1 MKYST
6 AIMLAVGVF
15 LVIGYFVYIGD
26 FVSPQAP
33 PPSSDGA
40 SAFPEIVFIPN
51 STTTNSTTSAISLP
65 ARTPPIGTKEYT
77 NTDYGFSFLL
87 PRDLTVSTFDEG
99 GGATT
104 ITFQNVEKAEGF
116 QLFIT
121 PYGESQVSEK
131 RFTLDVPS
139 GIRESVTPV
148 VIDGATGAAFYSSN
162 SALGATRE
170 VWVVHGGFLYEA
182 TTLKPLDAWL
192 DTIIQTWRFI

>member
-1 MKYST
+1 MSMIPLKPDIDLNRRTFIKTSLV
-6 AIMLAVGVF
+6 LAGAF
-15 LVIGYFVYIGD
+15 LLGK
-26 FVSPQAP
+26 VSGLLP
-33 PPSSDGA
+33 PPTPSSA
-40 SAFPEIVFIPN
+40 P
-51 STTTNSTTSAISLP
+51 
-65 ARTPPIGTKEYT
+65 RTPPIGTKEYT

-99 GGATT
+99 GGAAT
-104 ITFQNVEKAEGF
+104 ITFQNSEKAEGF

-182 TTLKPLDAWL
+182 TAPKPLDAWL